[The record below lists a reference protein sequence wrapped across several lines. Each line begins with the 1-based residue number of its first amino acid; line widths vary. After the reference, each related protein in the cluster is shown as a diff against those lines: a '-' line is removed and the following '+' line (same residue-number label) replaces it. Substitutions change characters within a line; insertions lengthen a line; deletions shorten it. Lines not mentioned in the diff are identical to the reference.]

1 MELIQ
6 SLGCIQYD
14 PVNVVGRNPDL
25 VLQSRIRDYQPAIL
39 NDLLYQDRLLW
50 DGWDKQSSIH
60 SINDWHYFKRYRDR
74 MIEQYNHPDYPPMK
88 VADLVREEIRKNG
101 AADSLRIK
109 HDTKIDWWW
118 GRPVS
123 IIRACLEVLY
133 VMGELGIHHRN
144 GTRRYFD
151 LVERLVPADILNQPD
166 PNPTLADYH
175 DWHVL
180 RRLGSLGFARVG
192 AVEGWLGITGMK
204 TPERTAALHRLVEK
218 GDVLVV
224 GVDELPGKEFFIRR
238 IDWDDYQERLDA
250 PIDNKKAA
258 LLPPLDNLLWD
269 RTLLRWLF
277 DFEYVWEVY
286 KVQTKRKYGH
296 YTMPVLYG
304 DRFVG
309 RLDARVDKKTN
320 TLVIDNWWWENGVN
334 LEADMRNAL
343 QECIHEFGRYLS
355 TEFIRSENQSALEIL

>member
-1 MELIQ
+1 MGSEM
-6 SLGCIQYD
+6 C
-14 PVNVVGRNPDL
+14 
-25 VLQSRIRDYQPAIL
+25 IRD
-39 NDLLYQDRLLW
+39 
-50 DGWDKQSSIH
+50 S
-60 SINDWHYFKRYRDR
+60 
-74 MIEQYNHPDYPPMK
+74 
-88 VADLVREEIRKNG
+88 
-101 AADSLRIK
+101 
-109 HDTKIDWWW
+109 
-118 GRPVS
+118 
-123 IIRACLEVLY
+123 
-133 VMGELGIHHRN
+133 
-144 GTRRYFD
+144 
-151 LVERLVPADILNQPD
+151 
-166 PNPTLADYH
+166 
-175 DWHVL
+175 
-180 RRLGSLGFARVG
+180 
-192 AVEGWLGITGMK
+192 
-204 TPERTAALHRLVEK
+204 
-218 GDVLVV
+218 
-224 GVDELPGKEFFIRR
+224 
-238 IDWDDYQERLDA
+238 A